1 MDPSA
6 GGVGGRS
13 LDLAN
18 QVRAVADRVSPI
30 VLTGPAPA
38 PHRKSVIRF
47 VVHRPTGA
55 DLGPDLSEGEVER
68 LILIADPGS

>member
-1 MDPSA
+1 MVPSA

-55 DLGPDLSEGEVER
+55 DLSEGEVER